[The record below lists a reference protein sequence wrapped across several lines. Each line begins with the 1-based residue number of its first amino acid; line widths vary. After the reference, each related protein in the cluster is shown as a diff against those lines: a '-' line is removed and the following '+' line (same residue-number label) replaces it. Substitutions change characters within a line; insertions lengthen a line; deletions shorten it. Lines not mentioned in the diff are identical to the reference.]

1 MHEPLHEPG
10 ESYAR
15 TSGPV
20 SFLRREALRR
30 WGCSLLCQMATP
42 VTAEEYVSVDEAA
55 RLLGVSK
62 RTLWRRIAAGELPT
76 VMLGPHKTS
85 PVRIR
90 RDVLTGYIEFMK
102 EPHADE

>member
-1 MHEPLHEPG
+1 MHEPRGPFHFYAERRYAVG
-10 ESYAR
+10 GVVSYAR
-15 TSGPV
+15 W
-20 SFLRREALRR
+20 RH
-30 WGCSLLCQMATP
+30 P

-76 VMLGPHKTS
+76 VKLGPHKTS